1 VRNHLHHFKCGCVRA
16 APGTHLRGD
25 VPLPLPRCAVYLQ
38 AWPGAH
44 EDWSRWMAF
53 LKEHFSEEN
62 RVKEE
67 GKGDEQASETNRH
80 TYR

>member
-1 VRNHLHHFKCGCVRA
+1 MKTKLEVFQCGCTRVVGKLFA
-16 APGTHLRGD
+16 D

-53 LKEHFSEEN
+53 LKEHFNEGNRIREGENASHQTQVDGGQEE
-62 RVKEE
+62 V
-67 GKGDEQASETNRH
+67 
-80 TYR
+80 